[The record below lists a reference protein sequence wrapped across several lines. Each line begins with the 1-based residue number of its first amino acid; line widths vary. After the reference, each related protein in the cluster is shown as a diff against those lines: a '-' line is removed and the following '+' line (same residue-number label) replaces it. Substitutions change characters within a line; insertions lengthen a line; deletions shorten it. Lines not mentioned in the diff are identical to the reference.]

1 VERITALT
9 LAEGDNFRA
18 VAMRGLPEAFADV
31 LRRPFPGQNF
41 HERLLEGC
49 VHIAQ
54 PTPPLLEQFDP
65 RRNVANA
72 SGTLPAFS
80 HRIPTKVRKK
90 SALASLPALAAS

>member
-49 VHIAQ
+49 VHIADLTAAEFSSESSVHRAAVG
-54 PTPPLLEQFDP
+54 PGAVRTLLAVPL
-65 RRNVANA
+65 
-72 SGTLPAFS
+72 
-80 HRIPTKVRKK
+80 RK
-90 SALASLPALAAS
+90 ARQ